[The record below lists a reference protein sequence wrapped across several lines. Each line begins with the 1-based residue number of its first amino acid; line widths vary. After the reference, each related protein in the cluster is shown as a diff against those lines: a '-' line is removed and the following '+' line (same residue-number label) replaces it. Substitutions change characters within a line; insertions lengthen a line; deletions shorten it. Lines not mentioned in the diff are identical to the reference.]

1 MAPLFDDSECMAEE
15 HLNDN
20 TPLPQSAMTNNG
32 KY

>member
-1 MAPLFDDSECMAEE
+1 MVPLDDDYEYMAEE

-20 TPLPQSAMTNNG
+20 TRLPQSVLTNNG